1 MGTFVCS
8 LVRVSVHIFLPS
20 RVCMCVY
27 VCLLRACELLL
38 YGDDGGGVSGCAQ
51 D

>member
-27 VCLLRACELLL
+27 VCLLRACEVCCM
-38 YGDDGGGVSGCAQ
+38 GMMVAGCAQ